1 MPIRKEF
8 RTGWLLLLLRD
19 EPGYGYELRRAL
31 ERRAIELD
39 RAVLYR
45 SLRTMEHAGLIASG
59 WSRSTAGPR
68 RRVYEITDAGRQ
80 ELGRIA
86 GSIELASRAHTAFL
100 EAYDT
105 VPPGSA
111 GADPSTPPPR
121 R

>member
-31 ERRAIELD
+31 ERRTIELD

-80 ELGRIA
+80 ELDRIA
-86 GSIELASRAHTAFL
+86 RAIEVASRAHAAFL
-100 EAYDT
+100 DAYDP
-105 VPPGSA
+105 VPAKRARA
-111 GADPSTPPPR
+111 GPLTPPPR